1 MALEVIRAAEVAEK
15 TKGSNVTIVNL
26 FATWCG
32 PCKMLAPILEEI
44 NNEGTAVF
52 KVDVDQDGEFAK
64 EMGVRG
70 VPSTLIYKDG
80 NLVNKVDGFVPK
92 QVLLEKI

>member
-1 MALEVIRAAEVAEK
+1 MALEVIRASEVADK
-15 TKGSNVTIVNL
+15 TKGVRVTIVNL

-44 NNEGTAVF
+44 NEEGTPVF
-52 KVDVDQDGEFAK
+52 KIDVDQDGDFAK
-64 EMGVRG
+64 ELGVRG
-70 VPSTLIYKDG
+70 VPTTLIYKDG